1 MNKPYSKTASHHTIK
16 KAELKTVVHENERYF
31 RISNH
36 DAMRPFFMSI
46 VSDANH
52 WMFISSN
59 GGLSAGRK
67 NPEFALFPYYTDDK
81 ITESA
86 DNTGSKT
93 IFQVHAGDEVLIWEP
108 FSERYTGKYAISRN
122 LYKSIYGNKIL
133 FEEVNHDLDLTFRY
147 QWSPSRKFGF
157 VRKAELI
164 NHSEKEIRVNVLD
177 GIQNIMPFGVPSD
190 LQRSTSNLVDA
201 YKRSELE
208 PSSGIGIYAL
218 SAIIVDKAE
227 PSEALKANI
236 AWCVGLENPVRLL
249 SSLQLNR
256 FRRDQRAQGEPE
268 VPGARETRDDQDTQG
283 ERNMRGELGHGGD
296 LNTEGQRDTRDDQD
310 IRGEHGIEEERDIKG
325 EKGAYF
331 VSAEFLLPG
340 NSEKKWMIVAN
351 VNQGQAQ
358 IIRLSKEIQ
367 EDKQLKEKIRQDID
381 AGTQNL
387 VRLVAAAD
395 GLQQTADK
403 LVDARHFANAMFNIM
418 RGGVFDDNYQVKKPD
433 FVNYLSRAN
442 KEVAERNRDLTGELE
457 EVFGQSALKELVL
470 KRNDADLARLA
481 IEYLPLKFS
490 RRHGDPSR
498 PWNYF
503 TINIENESDGSEILD
518 YEGNWRDLF
527 QNWEAL
533 AHSYPEFI
541 EGMIFKFLNAS
552 TFDGYNPYRVTK
564 GGFDWETIEPDDPW
578 SYIGYWGDHQIIYL
592 QKFFEVAEK
601 YHPGILA
608 SYFDKEWFVYAAV
621 PYTIKPYE
629 DLLKNPKD
637 TIGFDHKWDAAI
649 RRRREALGADGALL
663 TVDAADGAAPAA
675 EGAMPGAIGALLTG
689 DVALLGTTGAPPAAD
704 GKRIYHVNFLEK
716 ILATVLAKLSNFIPE
731 TGIWL
736 NTQRPEWND
745 ANNALVGNGV
755 SMVTLYYLRRF
766 MKFFQGVLERAHLE
780 SAVQET
786 PGPQSEVPA
795 SAAPEIPGPV
805 SPALQ
810 SPDRENIRISGELA
824 ALFHSVKQAL
834 TDFRPL
840 LATSI
845 NDRDRKMILDRLGE
859 AASDYRQTIYQYGF
873 SGKKEA
879 VSVIG
884 LKDFTSACLEF
895 IDHSIRANK
904 REDRLYHAYNLMTAT
919 EKGVSCDH
927 LSEMLE
933 GQVAVLSSG
942 YLSSKEALEVLD
954 ALKGSALFR
963 EDQYSYILYPNRDLP
978 GFLKKN
984 TIPAADAAA
993 SELIRKLVADGNTEI
1008 VEQDVLGALHFNGN
1022 FRNAADLEGA
1032 LDALAANSG
1041 QHGASTEHGGQP
1053 GAQGSR
1059 EHGGQPGAQ
1068 GSREHDGLPAGQYK
1082 DLVEKDHK
1090 LLLEIFEK
1098 VFNHKAFTG
1107 RSGTF
1112 FAYEGLGSIYWHMVS
1127 KLLLAVQECCLKAM
1141 EEKADPVTVGKLL
1154 EHYYEIEA
1162 GIGTHKPPE
1171 LYGAF
1176 PTDPYSHT
1184 PWHRGA
1190 QQPGMT
1196 GQVKEDVL
1204 SRFGE
1209 LGVDVRDGQLY
1220 FDPRLLREEEFLKEA
1235 QTFEYVAV
1243 NGVPAKL
1250 SLNKGQLAF
1259 TCCAVP
1265 VVYSASDN
1273 DHIAVYY
1280 VDGSKEEIAG
1290 NALTPELSSLV
1301 FKRTGRIERLEVSLK
1316 RGH

>member
-1 MNKPYSKTASHHTIK
+1 VTDLENKSKTMDNPYSNPSINHTEK
-16 KAELKTVVHENERYF
+16 KVKLETVEYDNERYF
-31 RISNH
+31 KISNH
-36 DAMRPFFMSI
+36 DLMRPFFMSI

-52 WMFISSN
+52 WMFVSSN
-59 GGLSAGRK
+59 GGLTAGRK

-86 DNTGSKT
+86 EITGSKT
-93 IFQVHAGDEVLIWEP
+93 IFQLHAGGEVLIWEP
-108 FSERYTGKYAISRN
+108 FSERYTGKYATSRN

-133 FEEVNHDLDLTFRY
+133 FEEINHDLELAFRY
-147 QWSPSRKFGF
+147 QWRPSRTFGF
-157 VRKAELI
+157 VRRAELV
-164 NHSEKEIRVNVLD
+164 NNADKEVRVKLLD
-177 GIQNIMPFGVPSD
+177 GIQNIMPYGVPSD
-190 LQRSTSNLVDA
+190 LQRSTSNLVDG

-208 PSSGIGIYAL
+208 PAAGIGIYAL

-236 AWCVGLENPVRLL
+236 AWSVGLENPVRLL

-256 FRRDQRAQGEPE
+256 FRQRQEG
-268 VPGARETRDDQDTQG
+268 
-283 ERNMRGELGHGGD
+283 RGEQLLQD
-296 LNTEGQRDTRDDQD
+296 ERD
-310 IRGEHGIEEERDIKG
+310 IKEERDVKG

-331 VSAEFLLPG
+331 VSAEIMLPG

-351 VNQGQAQ
+351 VNQSQAQ
-358 IIRLSKEIQ
+358 IIRLSKSIQ
-367 EDKQLKEKIRQDID
+367 EDDQLAEKIRQDID
-381 AGTQNL
+381 SGTQNL

-395 GLQQTADK
+395 GLQLTADK
-403 LVDARHFANAMFNIM
+403 LVDARHFANVMFNIM
-418 RGGVFDDNYQVKKPD
+418 RGGVFDDNYRVKKAD
-433 FVNYLSRAN
+433 FVSYLSKAN
-442 KEVAERNRDLTGELE
+442 KGVVERNRDFIQDLE
-457 EVFGQSALKELVL
+457 DVFSQSALRELMD
-470 KRNDADLARLA
+470 KSKDADLARLA

-503 TINIENESDGSEILD
+503 TINIQNESDGSEILD

-564 GGFDWETIEPDDPW
+564 GGFDWETIEPDNPW

-592 QKFFEVAEK
+592 QKFFEIAEK

-608 SYFDKEWFVYAAV
+608 SFFDKEWFVYAAV
-621 PYTIKPYE
+621 PYIIKPYE

-637 TIGFDHKWDAAI
+637 TIGFDHKWDASI
-649 RRRREALGADGALL
+649 RKRREVLGADGALL
-663 TVDAADGAAPAA
+663 TVDAALPGKAGGPPVSDG
-675 EGAMPGAIGALLTG
+675 
-689 DVALLGTTGAPPAAD
+689 
-704 GKRIYHVNFLEK
+704 RQIYHVNFLEK
-716 ILATVLAKLSNFIPE
+716 ILATVLAKISNFIPE
-731 TGIWL
+731 TGIWM

-766 MKFFQGVLERAHLE
+766 MKFFQGILD
-780 SAVQET
+780 
-786 PGPQSEVPA
+786 GP
-795 SAAPEIPGPV
+795 APEGIKV
-805 SPALQ
+805 
-810 SPDRENIRISGELA
+810 SGELA
-824 ALFHSVKQAL
+824 AFYHSITEAL
-834 TDFRPL
+834 HEFRPL

-845 NDRDRKMILDRLGE
+845 NDRERKRILDRLGK
-859 AASDYRQTIYQYGF
+859 AASDYRQTIYKNGF

-879 VSVIG
+879 VAVGG
-884 LKDFTSACLEF
+884 LKEFTGVCLEF
-895 IDHSIRANK
+895 IDHSIRANR
-904 REDRLYHAYNLMTAT
+904 REDKLYHAYNLMTVT
-919 EKGVSCDH
+919 GDGVSCDH

-942 YLSSKEALEVLD
+942 YLGSEASLEVLD

-978 GFLKKN
+978 GFLQKN
-984 TIPAADAAA
+984 TIPAAEADA
-993 SELIRKLVADGNTEI
+993 SELIRKLIEDGNTEI
-1008 VEQDVLGALHFNGN
+1008 VELDVLGALHFNGN
-1022 FRNAADLEGA
+1022 FRNAVDLEAA
-1032 LDALAANSG
+1032 LDTLAAREQSG
-1041 QHGASTEHGGQP
+1041 KHKDLPAG
-1053 GAQGSR
+1053 
-1059 EHGGQPGAQ
+1059 
-1068 GSREHDGLPAGQYK
+1068 EHDGLPAGQYK
-1082 DLVEKDHK
+1082 ALVEKDRR
-1090 LLLEIFEK
+1090 LLLDIFEK

-1141 EEKADPVTVGKLL
+1141 EEKADPAVTGRLL
-1154 EHYYEIEA
+1154 AHYYEIEA

-1184 PWHRGA
+1184 PQHRGA

-1209 LGVDVRDGQLY
+1209 LGVAVRDGQLY
-1220 FDPRLLREEEFLKEA
+1220 FNPCLLRKEEFLSEA
-1235 QTFEYVAV
+1235 RAFEFV
-1243 NGVPAKL
+1243 GVDGLPAKL
-1250 SLNKGQLAF
+1250 SLKAGQLAF

-1265 VVYSASDN
+1265 VVYRASDD
-1273 DHIAVYY
+1273 DHITVYY
-1280 VDGSKEEIAG
+1280 TDGSQEKIAG
-1290 NALTPELSSLV
+1290 NALTRELSSLV
-1301 FKRTGRIERLEVSLK
+1301 FKRTGKIDRLEVSTRKDRL
-1316 RGH
+1316 R